1 MSKEKVNVGIV
12 GLGIYLPKNKMTAK
26 EISEA
31 TQGHW
36 AEDAVINKLGMS
48 PLRSAA
54 MARRRW
60 GPLPRWTA

>member
-36 AEDAVINKLGMS
+36 AEDAVINTLGIV
-48 PLRSAA
+48 
-54 MARRRW
+54 
-60 GPLPRWTA
+60 